1 MGLKNGSNF
10 HSSADSNNPE
20 LVIILQDCN
29 YKKSMI
35 AYYKKK
41 FKGKISCFC
50 GEEPDKEKLI
60 EYFLTSPGMQTLAI
74 ENPSRLIGILDT
86 AYLQNIQNLIF
97 SGNDSDNLDSIPDIL
112 LSLKNLK
119 KISMYNI
126 YFPKGVI
133 EGYRKKYPAIK
144 FEEI

>member
-1 MGLKNGSNF
+1 
-10 HSSADSNNPE
+10 
-20 LVIILQDCN
+20 
-29 YKKSMI
+29 
-35 AYYKKK
+35 
-41 FKGKISCFC
+41 
-50 GEEPDKEKLI
+50 
-60 EYFLTSPGMQTLAI
+60 MQTLAI